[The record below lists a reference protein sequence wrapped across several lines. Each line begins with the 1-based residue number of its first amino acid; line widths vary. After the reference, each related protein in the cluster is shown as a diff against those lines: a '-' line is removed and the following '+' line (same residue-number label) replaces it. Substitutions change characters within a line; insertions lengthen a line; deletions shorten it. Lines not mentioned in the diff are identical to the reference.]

1 MNITNDIWN
10 ATYHQINEMMIF
22 GTDIISN
29 VLENPTSIEGLNGG
43 WFDSMFNNV
52 KDMYKY
58 VSSML
63 QHFLQNDFNRF
74 KCSLRGP
81 LGSSPS
87 LGNTSAH
94 FYCRKYLDSLF

>member
-63 QHFLQNDFNRF
+63 QHFL
-74 KCSLRGP
+74 
-81 LGSSPS
+81 
-87 LGNTSAH
+87 
-94 FYCRKYLDSLF
+94 